1 LDIYD
6 KFYHDYCFLYL
17 MPLAKIFS
25 YKFPS
30 FINPKYQV
38 ILCPSPGLVS
48 STSNGHEQA
57 GLHID

>member
-1 LDIYD
+1 
-6 KFYHDYCFLYL
+6 

-38 ILCPSPGLVS
+38 ILCPSPGFVS